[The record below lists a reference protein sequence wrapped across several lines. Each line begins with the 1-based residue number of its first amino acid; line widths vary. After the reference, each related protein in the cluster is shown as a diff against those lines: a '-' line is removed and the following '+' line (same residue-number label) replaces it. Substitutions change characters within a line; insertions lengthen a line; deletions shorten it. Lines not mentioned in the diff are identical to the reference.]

1 MAKRRRRRT
10 CMLLLFWLQIAG
22 GGENLLL
29 QTPKSQRGGM
39 KYPDRERKNKKKR
52 KLENRN
58 GGRRRRRKKRR
69 GKVVCV
75 CLPSPFSSSTWVHTI
90 VPPILSPTSFSMGKT
105 QSGGAALAQHSRG
118 CCLELEAAALEL
130 RPLAE
135 KWRTIPTLFFSV
147 LSRKF

>member
-1 MAKRRRRRT
+1 
-10 CMLLLFWLQIAG
+10 
-22 GGENLLL
+22 
-29 QTPKSQRGGM
+29 M
-39 KYPDRERKNKKKR
+39 KYPDRERDRIRKKKTG
-52 KLENRN
+52 KPKW
-58 GGRRRRRKKRR
+58 RKKKKKKEK
-69 GKVVCV
+69 GKSCVCV